1 MKKIVKIFAGLT
13 ALSLIGVLL
22 WTANGFLGNPI
33 SKSMANKSAEK
44 FIKEN
49 YQDLNLEVEEA
60 EFSFKDG
67 KYLVDVSSPSSMDTY
82 FTVIVLPNVQVFRT
96 TYEDQFLSKFNTWQ
110 RVNEEYRLMVHGV
123 LQDENFPYESDID
136 FGEIPIINPDDETF
150 GPKYGVVLEDLE
162 IDERFDLTVMVSEI
176 GHIVFYTSDDEI
188 TPKRAAEI
196 LLDLKNIFDENQV
209 PFYAIDFTLQEPESD
224 SLDLLTRKTFSVG
237 NFLYEDIHEENLE
250 QRLDEAAKELT
261 IFYNTMDSKK

>member
-1 MKKIVKIFAGLT
+1 MKKFVKIIAGLT

-33 SKSMANKSAEK
+33 SKSMANKSAKK
-44 FIKEN
+44 FILEN
-49 YQDLNLEVEEA
+49 YEELNLSIEKA

-82 FTVIVLPNVQVFRT
+82 FTVIVLPNGQVFGT

-110 RVNEEYRLMVHGV
+110 RVNEEYRLMVDGI
-123 LQDENFPYESDID
+123 LRDENFPYQSDIN
-136 FGEIPIINPDDETF
+136 FGEIPIINDSDETF

-162 IDERFDLTVMVSEI
+162 IDERFDLTVMASKI
-176 GHIVFYTSDDEI
+176 GHIVFYISDYEVTS
-188 TPKRAAEI
+188 KRASEI
-196 LLDLKNIFDENQV
+196 LLDLKRIFDENQV
-209 PFYAIDFTLQEPESD
+209 PFYAIDFTLEEPNNEGVNP
-224 SLDLLTRKTFSVG
+224 LTNKTFSVG

-250 QRLDEAAKELT
+250 KRIEETAKELQK
-261 IFYNTMDSKK
+261 FYDSQDAKK